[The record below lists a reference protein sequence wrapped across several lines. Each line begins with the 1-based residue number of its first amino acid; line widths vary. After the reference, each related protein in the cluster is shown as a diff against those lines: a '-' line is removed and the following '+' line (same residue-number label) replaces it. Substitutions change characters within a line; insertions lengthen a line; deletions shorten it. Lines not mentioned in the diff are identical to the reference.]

1 MKRKDIRAVCL
12 AAALLNTAAI
22 PVAAGG
28 PKFYPD
34 DPLIREPRP
43 RHVAEARPRKL
54 SDYYDFF
61 RNMFG
66 GAGERITE
74 TGAPIPAQGVN
85 TLGEPMEGAWWERRH
100 YYRRMTIQE
109 LKAGPGCL
117 QPPAPGKWTIVAAKS
132 EGVTPGFTIKDSKGE
147 VYFIKF
153 DPLDYPE
160 LATAADMITS
170 RILYAAGY
178 HVPEYYIVHFRA
190 EDLELGDDV
199 KLRDRY
205 GQKRPMKRKDVIEL
219 LLDAPRDRD
228 GRWRA
233 IASRLLPG
241 KPLGPFRFDGTRS
254 DDPNDTVPHEHRREL
269 RGYRVLCAWVNHD
282 DSRAVNTLDMLQKDP
297 DGRQY
302 IKHYLIDFGS
312 TLGSATSGPN
322 SPRGGAEYLWDM
334 DVALKQLFS
343 LGFYI
348 PQWARARH
356 PEFSSVGHFE
366 SRTFDPERWVPEYPN
381 PAFVNALPD
390 DLFWG
395 AKLVMAFTD
404 AEIRAIVETA
414 EYSDPLAANYVVRT
428 LIERRDKIGRAFFA
442 KLLPLDKFAVR
453 EGRLVFEDLEV
464 KHGFVASRDYRV
476 TWMRFDN
483 ETGARTAI
491 EGAVDFFVP
500 ECQPGAY
507 LAAEI
512 TARDRDKPVTVY
524 LRNQAGAL
532 EVVGIDRTY

>member
-1 MKRKDIRAVCL
+1 MRLACGRTACL
-12 AAALLNTAAI
+12 AALLGAAAI
-22 PVAAGG
+22 PLGAGG
-28 PKFYPD
+28 PRFYPD

-61 RNMFG
+61 RNLFG
-66 GAGERITE
+66 GAGERWTE
-74 TGAPIPAQGVN
+74 TGTPIPARAVN

-100 YYRRMTIQE
+100 YYRRMTIEE
-109 LKAGPGCL
+109 LKAGPGDAH
-117 QPPAPGKWTIVAAKS
+117 PPAPGKWTIVAAKS
-132 EGVTPGFTIKDSKGE
+132 EGVTPGFVIKDSAGE
-147 VYFIKF
+147 TYFVKF
-153 DPLDYPE
+153 DPLDHPE
-160 LATAADMITS
+160 LATGADMATS
-170 RILYAAGY
+170 RIFYAAGY
-178 HVPEYYIVHFRA
+178 HVPEYYIIHFRV

-205 GQKRPMKRKDVIEL
+205 GQERPMKRKDVIEL

-241 KPLGPFRFDGTRS
+241 RPLGPFRFDGTRS
-254 DDPNDTVPHEHRREL
+254 DDPNDTVPHEHRRDL

-282 DSRAVNTLDMLQKDP
+282 DSRSINTLDMLHRDP

-322 SPRGGAEYLWDM
+322 SPRGGAEYLWDL
-334 DVALKQLFS
+334 DVALKQFFS
-343 LGFYI
+343 LGLWV
-348 PQWARARH
+348 PRWARRKYPGIPA
-356 PEFSSVGHFE
+356 VGHFE

-381 PAFVNALPD
+381 PGFVNALPD

-395 AKLVMAFTD
+395 AKLVMAFSD

-414 EYSDPLAANYVVRT
+414 EYSDPRAANYIART

-442 KLLPLDKFAVR
+442 KLLPLDKFEVR
-453 EGRLVFEDLEV
+453 GGRLVFEDLEV
-464 KHGFVASRDYRV
+464 EHGFAGAREYRV
-476 TWMRFDN
+476 RWMRFDN
-483 ETGARTAI
+483 ETGRQTPIA
-491 EGAVDFFVP
+491 GAADFLVP
-500 ECQPGAY
+500 ESRPGEY

-512 TARDRDKPVTVY
+512 TAEDRDKPVTVY
-524 LRNQAGAL
+524 LRNRGGTL
-532 EVVGIDRTY
+532 EVVGIDRTW